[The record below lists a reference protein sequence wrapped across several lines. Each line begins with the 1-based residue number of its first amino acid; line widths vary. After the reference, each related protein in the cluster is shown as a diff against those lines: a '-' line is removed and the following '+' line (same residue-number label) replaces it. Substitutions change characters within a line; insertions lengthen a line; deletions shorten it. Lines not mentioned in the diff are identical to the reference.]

1 MIVFAS
7 NQEHHSNLL
16 PWRELPQA
24 QVILIP
30 DKEDGTIDIECLQG
44 QLNSF
49 CKQNDEL
56 GDSDKV
62 LLIGCFPAASNIT
75 GLLNDD
81 LTITA
86 ILHQNG
92 ALAFWDYATAAPHTY
107 IDVNPKVTGDV
118 DGLCKKDAVYFSCHK
133 FVGGVQTPGIL
144 IAKKRL
150 FSNPKPDGGGG
161 GSVFFVT
168 EDNHRYLKETELRE
182 EGGTPAIVESIRA
195 GLVMQLKHS
204 VGIDYITQR
213 DHELMIQAKEKL
225 SSVQNFRLLGN
236 GFINGKH
243 HNLPILSFLIKAPS
257 ESKNGNGYLHHNY
270 VSALL
275 NDMFGIQSRGGCAC
289 AGPYAQSLLGMPK
302 ELANQY
308 ESMLMEDERL
318 DRVHLRRGH
327 AEHSQ
332 FEVLRP
338 GFTRVNLSWFSS
350 DKEVNFVLDAIAF
363 VAEHG
368 WKMMPQYI
376 FNNETGEWRHH
387 SNQVFH
393 QRRWLGNIS
402 YADGSFKYVSR
413 VKENKFDEVQDE
425 KFDVSFAEVMEK
437 ANQLISEAPKAAQK
451 LQVPNQRILFQGQAA
466 ILRWMVLPIEAK
478 EALISKSTSSF
489 DEVIAPFTPRMF
501 KDEESMPENQ
511 NPKIRIE
518 QSEFGVGSLLSKTSL
533 TVAQKF
539 LTPLANRV
547 NLSNPVRLHSDKNR
561 KINWNPDI
569 QTNKEDNREVS
580 FTSSNSKNIQ
590 SSLSKSVTKVDTCKN
605 GNCVLLDGSRSSY
618 ENIEPLLPRSK
629 CRWHPPTKDIFK
641 PFLEAI
647 EEFGMIKNGDR
658 VLVCL
663 SGGKDS
669 LSLLHT
675 LRQYQFYASKNSK
688 NPIKFDLGGLTI
700 DPQSSSYD
708 PRPLI
713 PYLAEL
719 GVPYLYEEQ
728 AIMKQGEIF

>member
-1 MIVFAS
+1 MPIQQNVDGGLQPIQGGRKFYEIPIQLSSDKNFEINDFEAREKADPDGFASYINSSIIGSKSSFVTPYGRRRVVYCDHVASGRSLDFIENFLREEVLPLYGNTHTTTSVTSLQTTLFRHEARDILRNSANAAEEDAVIFTGSGTTAAVHKLINGLDLKEVSAPVIVFAS

-30 DKEDGTIDIECLQG
+30 DKEDGTIDIEYLQG
-44 QLNSF
+44 KLSSY

-62 LLIGCFPAASNIT
+62 LLIGCFPASNIT

-144 IAKKRL
+144 IAKKQL

-168 EDNHRYLKETELRE
+168 EDDHRYLKETELRE

-195 GLVMQLKHS
+195 GLVMQLKQS
-204 VGIDYITQR
+204 IGIDYITQR
-213 DHELMIQAKEKL
+213 DHKLMIQAKEKL
-225 SSVQNFRLLGN
+225 SSVQNFHLLGN

-302 ELANQY
+302 ELAKQY

-413 VKENKFDEVQDE
+413 VKEEKIDEVQDE
-425 KFDVSFAEVMEK
+425 KFDDYSFEEVMEK

-451 LQVPNQRILFQGQAA
+451 LQCRTKEYCFRAKQQYCDGWYYLLKQKKHLYQNQHQ
-466 ILRWMVLPIEAK
+466 VL
-478 EALISKSTSSF
+478 
-489 DEVIAPFTPRMF
+489 
-501 KDEESMPENQ
+501 
-511 NPKIRIE
+511 
-518 QSEFGVGSLLSKTSL
+518 
-533 TVAQKF
+533 
-539 LTPLANRV
+539 
-547 NLSNPVRLHSDKNR
+547 
-561 KINWNPDI
+561 
-569 QTNKEDNREVS
+569 
-580 FTSSNSKNIQ
+580 
-590 SSLSKSVTKVDTCKN
+590 TK
-605 GNCVLLDGSRSSY
+605 L
-618 ENIEPLLPRSK
+618 
-629 CRWHPPTKDIFK
+629 
-641 PFLEAI
+641 
-647 EEFGMIKNGDR
+647 
-658 VLVCL
+658 
-663 SGGKDS
+663 
-669 LSLLHT
+669 
-675 LRQYQFYASKNSK
+675 
-688 NPIKFDLGGLTI
+688 
-700 DPQSSSYD
+700 
-708 PRPLI
+708 
-713 PYLAEL
+713 
-719 GVPYLYEEQ
+719 
-728 AIMKQGEIF
+728 